1 MKLCGG
7 VRYGMGVNFQRFCN
21 NDYGL
26 CPICDGQQKCRLTDF
41 IPHYEITT
49 RIPEYAI
56 APEGQVMTFLNLFY
70 SLFYFVFDFNLSS
83 IYLFVLLGL

>member
-7 VRYGMGVNFQRFCN
+7 VRYGMGVHFQRLCN
-21 NDYGL
+21 NDHGL

-56 APEGQVMTFLNLFY
+56 APEGQVMTLNLY
-70 SLFYFVFDFNLSS
+70 LKDFN
-83 IYLFVLLGL
+83 FFFF